1 MEGLGAAAVRDDK
14 VAAVLGVDVGALQ
27 RYRPSAKSV
36 AFSVF
41 SQSLSTGLPAYSD
54 SAGKLKKC
62 KWGAS
67 YCITASKHVY
77 SMEGQSGI

>member
-62 KWGAS
+62 HCKRLS
-67 YCITASKHVY
+67 LYPMIFSKRRAFL
-77 SMEGQSGI
+77 